1 VSFVFWLQ
9 EPSDRAKAA
18 RMEHAVRHHV
28 RENYNEDPV
37 FYEDLSERVQNILE
51 EHQDDWERQRE
62 LFEELIADIR
72 ERTEEEDDFTGNG
85 RPIAPFA
92 RILADAVAPGD
103 DTLSDEERD
112 LVTDLTVDVVDHVAQ
127 EIDRPDFWRTTHLR
141 KQLRS
146 WVIRR
151 LDDADVLPYDE
162 IKSAAD
168 DIMKTAE
175 ANHEKL
181 TQ

>member
-1 VSFVFWLQ
+1 
-9 EPSDRAKAA
+9 
-18 RMEHAVRHHV
+18 VRHHV

-62 LFEELIADIR
+62 LFEQLIADIR
-72 ERTEEEDDFTGNG
+72 ERTEDDEDFSSND

-92 RILADAVAPGD
+92 RILAYAIAPGD
-103 DTLSDEERD
+103 DTLSEHNRD
-112 LVTDLTVDVVDHVAQ
+112 LVTDLTVDIIDHIAQ
-127 EIDRPDFWRTTHLR
+127 EIDRPDFWRTGYLQN
-141 KQLRS
+141 QLRS

-151 LDDADVLPYDE
+151 LDDADVLPYDK

-168 DIMKTAE
+168 DIMQTAE

-181 TQ
+181 TR